1 MGIITKITV
10 NFDERKILWNPKWMR
25 TVEFPPLTQVEII
38 EQIGTDTEYIGERIY
53 TFESKDKDLLR
64 FYLSDDFKYDDFVKD
79 IQDWISIGDFRQSIE
94 KYKLKFTSISYNP
107 FPNST
112 IHSNLI

>member
-25 TVEFPPLTQVEII
+25 TVELPPRTQVEVV
-38 EQIGTDTEYIGERIY
+38 EQIDCNSTYVSERIY
-53 TFESKDKDLLR
+53 TFEIKDKDFLR

-79 IQDWISIGDFRQSIE
+79 IQDWISVGDFSQSIE
-94 KYKLKFTSISYNP
+94 KYKLKFTSIAYNP
-107 FPNST
+107 FPDWT
-112 IHSNLI
+112 IYSNLI